1 MLVGSRK
8 EILLS
13 FFKCYFGKI
22 GRSASEEVVLQL
34 VSSKCLPILLYGLE
48 ACFLTLSDIRS
59 LDFAVNRFLMKLFKT
74 VNMEIIQDCRD
85 YFNFRLPSVLIVER
99 RKTFML
105 NYANCN
111 NSLCELFHDWY
122 VAWLVENFIFIFL
135 LLVCYKL
142 PILVK

>member
-1 MLVGSRK
+1 MRYLGIFIISSH
-8 EILLS
+8 S
-13 FFKCYFGKI
+13 FRCSLDHAKRSYYRSLNAIFGKI

-111 NSLCELFHDWY
+111 NSLCELFHD
-122 VAWLVENFIFIFL
+122 
-135 LLVCYKL
+135 
-142 PILVK
+142 